1 MYRSISVLQLLPA
14 AALAAGKTDAV
25 SFAKSIQPFFSA
37 NCYSCHNSKLKSGE
51 LDLSSYTSAEA
62 VVANRTQWEEV
73 VRKLQAGEMPPKGI
87 PRPPEAEV
95 KRVTDWIQG
104 EFERAD
110 KLVKPDPGRVVARR
124 LNRAEYNNTI
134 RDLLGVE
141 FRPADDFPQD
151 DSGYGFDNI
160 ADVLTLSPLLM
171 EKYLS
176 AAETVSRLALA
187 GPELKPLL
195 FRHQPLNRRR
205 LEKRAEPSKIPA
217 FYTLTSYDLTGLSQP
232 SSIHATYL
240 FPAEGDYTFRLLAG
254 GARPPGSLPV
264 KLALWIDNKVVHTD
278 DVLDTGQ
285 DGTIYESKVHVA
297 RGEHW
302 IAASYLKQFEGLPK
316 VFGGMNPAPADVPV
330 TTTRRQILPA
340 GAAGAGGV
348 GGAGGAGAGGVGA
361 AGGRG
366 GGRGG
371 RGAAA
376 AEGPV
381 DYLYTADSIVVKWF
395 EIVGP
400 FNGVGGPSE
409 ESKRKILVCA
419 DTKQPECERKIVANL
434 ARRAFRRPVSAQ
446 ELQPYLQLA
455 VNARRQGR
463 SFEDAVGLSLQA
475 ILVSPDFLFRMER
488 DAPASAAKTDQIRPH
503 QINQYELASRL
514 SYFLWSSMPDD
525 ELLACADRG
534 TLRQPAVLDSQVRRM
549 LKDPRAAGLAENFTG
564 QWLETRRLES
574 VNPDRERFPD
584 IEDYLQDSMRR
595 EPELFFQYVM
605 SENRPIL
612 DLLDGKYTF
621 VNERLAHHYGIAGVT
636 GPEFRKVDL
645 TGTTRGGVLTQAG
658 VLTVSS
664 YGNRTSPV
672 LRGKW
677 VLENILNTPPPP
689 PPPDVP
695 LLNEAA
701 VGTSASLRAQMEQH
715 RANPVCASCHS
726 RMDPLGFAL
735 ENYDAVGAW
744 RTQDGKFTID
754 PSGKLPDGRTFEGVD
769 GLKAILKSNPDAFAS
784 AFTEKLLTYALG
796 RGLEAY
802 DRPAVKTIVARAAAD
817 GYRFD
822 ALVRKIVKS
831 LPFQERKGE
840 GGTDDRHT

>member
-1 MYRSISVLQLLPA
+1 LPA
-14 AALAAGKTDAV
+14 TVLAAGKTAPGL
-25 SFAKSIQPFFSA
+25 FEKSIQPFFSA
-37 NCYSCHNSKLKSGE
+37 NCYSCHNSKLKSGQ
-51 LDLSSYTSAEA
+51 LDLSAYFSPES
-62 VVANRTQWEEV
+62 VVANRTQFEEI
-73 VRKLQAGEMPPKGI
+73 VRKLTAGEMPPRGV
-87 PRPPEAEV
+87 PRPPQADIQM
-95 KRVTDWIQG
+95 VTAWIQG
-104 EFERAD
+104 EFDRAD
-110 KLVKPDPGRVVARR
+110 RLVKPDPGRVVARR

-134 RDLLGVE
+134 RDLLGVD

-176 AAETVSRLALA
+176 AAETVSKLALI
-187 GPELKPLL
+187 GPDLKPLL

-205 LEKRAEPSKIPA
+205 LEKRAAPSTVPG
-217 FYTLTSYDLTGLSQP
+217 FYSLTDYDLTGLSQP
-232 SSIHATYL
+232 SSIHANYL
-240 FPAEGDYTFRLLAG
+240 FPAEGEYTFRLLAG
-254 GARPPGSLPV
+254 GARPPGSTPV
-264 KLALWIDNKVVHTD
+264 KLALWIDNNVVHTD

-285 DGTIYESKVHVA
+285 DGTIYESKIKVS
-297 RGEHW
+297 RGWHW

-316 VFGGMNPAPADVPV
+316 VFGGLNPAPPS
-330 TTTRRQILPA
+330 TTPPAVTRRQIPPGAPGRA
-340 GAAGAGGV
+340 GAAAGGGAAAAV
-348 GGAGGAGAGGVGA
+348 GGGAVAGGGRGRGGAGAA
-361 AGGRG
+361 NPDA
-366 GGRGG
+366 
-371 RGAAA
+371 
-376 AEGPV
+376 PV

-400 FNGVGGPSE
+400 FGGVGGPSP
-409 ESKRKILVCA
+409 ESKRKILVC
-419 DTKQPECERKIVANL
+419 TPGEPGCERKVVANL
-434 ARRAFRRPVSAQ
+434 ARRAFRRPVTTA
-446 ELQPYLQLA
+446 ELTPYLDLA
-455 VNARRQGR
+455 LNARRQGR

-475 ILVSPDFLFRMER
+475 ILVSPDFLFRIER
-488 DAPASAAKTDQIRPH
+488 DTPVATAAAAKPH
-503 QINQYELASRL
+503 TLNQYELASRL

-534 TLRQPAVLDSQVRRM
+534 TLGRPEVLDRQVKRM
-549 LKDPRAAGLAENFTG
+549 LTDPRSSGLAENFTG

-584 IEDYLQDSMRR
+584 FEDYLQDSMRR

-605 SENRPIL
+605 NQNRSIL
-612 DLLDGKYTF
+612 DFIDADYTF
-621 VNERLAHHYGIAGVT
+621 VNERLAHHYRIPGVT

-645 TGTTRGGVLTQAG
+645 TGTNRGGVLTQAG

-701 VGTSASLRAQMEQH
+701 VGTSASLRVQMEQH
-715 RANPVCASCHS
+715 RANALCASCHS

-735 ENYDAVGAW
+735 ENFDAVGAW
-744 RTQDGKFTID
+744 RTQDGKFPVD
-754 PSGKLPDGRTFEGVD
+754 PSGQLPDGRKFQGVD
-769 GLKAILKSNPDAFAS
+769 GLKAILKSNPEAFAN

-802 DRPAVKTIVARAAAD
+802 DRPAVKTIVARAGAD
-817 GYRFD
+817 QYRFST
-822 ALVRKIVKS
+822 LVLEIVKS
-831 LPFQERKGE
+831 LPFRMRKGE
-840 GGTDDRHT
+840 GSANDRHT